1 MAVAAAALPSARVA
15 ASKLLQRIV
24 SAVEPLKE
32 LNEGFSC
39 LVSDGEIV
47 IHSGA
52 ASGKS
57 FRISVERDMSDK
69 ADIVRYVSPKTG
81 SSYDYTWQPAA
92 QRWFHAAAPHFIEDL
107 LVRELMYYAKG
118 VPAF

>member
-1 MAVAAAALPSARVA
+1 MLQTRRAVTANTQMLFRSWLLKGACRQRTLNVLLPTLIRCLATRAEMAVAAAALPSARVA
-15 ASKLLQRIV
+15 ASKLLQQIV

-52 ASGKS
+52 ASG
-57 FRISVERDMSDK
+57 
-69 ADIVRYVSPKTG
+69 A
-81 SSYDYTWQPAA
+81 
-92 QRWFHAAAPHFIEDL
+92 
-107 LVRELMYYAKG
+107 
-118 VPAF
+118 